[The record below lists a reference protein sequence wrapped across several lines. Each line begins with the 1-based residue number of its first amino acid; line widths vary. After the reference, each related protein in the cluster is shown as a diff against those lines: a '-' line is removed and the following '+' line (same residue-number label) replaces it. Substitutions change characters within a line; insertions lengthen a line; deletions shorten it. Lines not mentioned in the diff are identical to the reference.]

1 MDADFISFETLIATR
16 DSAWW
21 VMWGA
26 IATIVT
32 AIGSLLT
39 LAYAVAAL
47 STWKKQEKTKIKSE
61 FKRSLLALDYAVHM
75 MPDDWNRSMA
85 QFIRVK
91 GRVISADK
99 SEAELCL
106 NELKKCWHDAISAW
120 VMCEGLL
127 KKTNLKALWHDL
139 SDIYIDYLNGRT
151 QKLVVLEKLAD
162 MHSVEFIFKD

>member
-106 NELKKCWHDAISAW
+106 NELKKCCHDAIS
-120 VMCEGLL
+120 VM
-127 KKTNLKALWHDL
+127 TPT
-139 SDIYIDYLNGRT
+139 Y
-151 QKLVVLEKLAD
+151 
-162 MHSVEFIFKD
+162 